1 MLRYFYF
8 SQQFH
13 LRGNF
18 VLVSLQKAFINQSAN
33 KTT

>member
-13 LRGNF
+13 LRCNF
-18 VLVSLQKAFINQSAN
+18 VLVSLQEVFINQSAN
-33 KTT
+33 NTT